1 MNSFWMS
8 SNNIYIHKTFNNIL
22 DIFCELTSNM
32 SAQNLSLWAHKQ
44 IDIFEGIQKEFIA
57 AVFDSLASPTNLPCH
72 LSGNSSLLLSRNRLD
87 TLLEKTTNYTQAAT
101 EGKAAALAGIFDK
114 CKRKFIKCS

>member
-1 MNSFWMS
+1 MS
-8 SNNIYIHKTFNNIL
+8 T
-22 DIFCELTSNM
+22 
-32 SAQNLSLWAHKQ
+32 QNLSLWAHKQ
-44 IDIFEGIQKEFIA
+44 IYIFEDIQKEFIA
-57 AVFDSLASPTNLPCH
+57 TVFDSLASPTNLPCH

-101 EGKAAALAGIFDK
+101 EGKAVKAAALAGIFDK